1 MSTFTFASIDV
12 IPRVLQLVVGLLGL
26 ILSVK
31 ARSRGVSGLMVGAFV
46 LMLVTTAA
54 GIVWRF
60 VSVNVPAWVSSG
72 NLSADEIQLI
82 FMGVG
87 IPLDAV
93 ALLSWLLVA
102 IAVAKSGH
110 PPRHQAGFAP
120 NTGPVNYPMGTQPG
134 FQSPQAGYPQPGQ
147 PQSNPPTQQPPN

>member
-26 ILSVK
+26 ILSIK

-46 LMLVTTAA
+46 LMLVATAA
-54 GIVWRF
+54 GIIWRF
-60 VSVNVPAWVSSG
+60 VSVNVPSWASSG
-72 NLSADEIQLI
+72 GLSVDEIQWI
-82 FMGVG
+82 FMGVS

-102 IAVAKSGH
+102 IAVAKSGN
-110 PPRHQAGFAP
+110 PSRQQPGFAP
-120 NTGPVNYPMGTQPG
+120 NPGPVNYPMTPQPG
-134 FQSPQAGYPQPGQ
+134 FQPPQPGY
-147 PQSNPPTQQPPN
+147 PQSNPPTQQPPS